1 MISIIGTD
9 KSISKPI
16 VSSGNVTGIRF
27 KSEFLCDNTSDESSL
42 PTDYPA
48 GSTSITA
55 QTGKIMILNAAGS
68 WVEI

>member
-16 VSSGNVTGIRF
+16 VSNGNVTGIRF
-27 KSEFLCDNTSDESSL
+27 KTDFMCDLTADESSL

-55 QTGKIMILNAAGS
+55 QTGKTQILNASGS